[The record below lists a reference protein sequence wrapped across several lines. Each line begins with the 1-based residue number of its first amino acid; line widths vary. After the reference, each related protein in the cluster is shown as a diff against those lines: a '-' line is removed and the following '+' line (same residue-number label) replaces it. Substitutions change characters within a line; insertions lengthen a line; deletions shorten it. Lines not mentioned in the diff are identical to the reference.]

1 MAVVFGTRPE
11 AIKLAPLILQ
21 AHQHN
26 EIELSVFSTGQH
38 REMLLTVFR
47 DFGFQPDINLDIMTV
62 NQSLTDLTA
71 RLISELSDVL
81 AKHPQDLVLVHG
93 DTTTCLSA
101 SIAAFYNR
109 THVGHVEA
117 GLRTNDLMAPWPE
130 ELNRQLVS
138 RIASLNF
145 APTDLAAAN
154 LSKENIVD
162 GTVHITGNTVI
173 DALFL
178 AREKITSS
186 PSSLQS
192 IDADIKLAGYDLSRN
207 KPFILITAHR
217 RGKFW

>member
-1 MAVVFGTRPE
+1 MRKKIKLAVVFGTRPE

-47 DFGFQPDINLDIMTV
+47 DFGFQPDINLDIMTA

-101 SIAAFYNR
+101 SIAAFI
-109 THVGHVEA
+109 TE
-117 GLRTNDLMAPWPE
+117 
-130 ELNRQLVS
+130 
-138 RIASLNF
+138 
-145 APTDLAAAN
+145 PT
-154 LSKENIVD
+154 
-162 GTVHITGNTVI
+162 
-173 DALFL
+173 
-178 AREKITSS
+178 
-186 PSSLQS
+186 
-192 IDADIKLAGYDLSRN
+192 
-207 KPFILITAHR
+207 
-217 RGKFW
+217 